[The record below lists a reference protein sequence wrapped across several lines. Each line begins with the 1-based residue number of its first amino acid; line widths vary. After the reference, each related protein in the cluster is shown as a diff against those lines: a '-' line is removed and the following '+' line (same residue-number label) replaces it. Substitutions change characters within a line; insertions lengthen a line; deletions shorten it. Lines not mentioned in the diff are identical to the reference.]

1 MRRLLLGA
9 AMALLALGSTS
20 PSFGD
25 SGLIK
30 VNAPMDH
37 QFKFGAKK
45 PKRQSGPETAW
56 ICQTPVS
63 WCHLWMSNGIGT
75 PCHCWGVWGV
85 ITG

>member
-9 AMALLALGSTS
+9 TMALLALGSTS

-45 PKRQSGPETAW
+45 PKYQSYKQTAG
-56 ICQTPVS
+56 ICYTPGG
-63 WCHLWMSNGIGT
+63 WCVVPSFGFCYCCFFNG
-75 PCHCWGVWGV
+75 CWNGA
-85 ITG
+85 TG